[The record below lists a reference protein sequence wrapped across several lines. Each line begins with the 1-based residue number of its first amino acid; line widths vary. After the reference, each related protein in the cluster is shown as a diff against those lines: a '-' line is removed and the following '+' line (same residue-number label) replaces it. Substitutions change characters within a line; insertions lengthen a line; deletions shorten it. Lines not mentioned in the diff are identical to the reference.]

1 MAMMQQKHHELTMTM
16 SLPGKGGI
24 ALVGGETPITERIQ
38 AVVGET
44 GCPMDS
50 SFAELTS
57 DLHGSLQLH
66 ESVKLTF

>member
-1 MAMMQQKHHELTMTM
+1 MTM

-24 ALVGGETPITERIQ
+24 ALVGGETPIAERIQ